1 MSLAKQNFAIA
12 SEEGLNN
19 QINMELTASYTYTS
33 LAAYFD
39 RDSVALPGL
48 AKFFRESAQ
57 EEREHAQM
65 LIDYVNQR
73 GGRVTFQPIPVPSIE
88 WQSAKYAVEATLQ
101 LEKDVNK
108 SLLNVHNI
116 STEQGDPQ
124 LCDFL
129 EGHFLTEQV
138 EAIKKISDMLTQ
150 LNRVGGDSLGLYLWD
165 QNLLNRN

>member
-12 SEEGLNN
+12 SEEGLNH

-39 RDSVALPGL
+39 RDNVALPGL
-48 AKFFRESAQ
+48 TKFFRESAQ

-73 GGRVTFQPIPVPSIE
+73 GGRVTFQPIPVPNVE
-88 WQSAKYAVEATLQ
+88 WQSAQHAVEATLQ

-116 STEQGDPQ
+116 SSEQEDPQ

-129 EGHFLTEQV
+129 EGNFLTEQV

-165 QNLLNRN
+165 QNLLKN